1 MLYGSEFQSFGYQP
15 AMPVFGVFDE
25 LPYQGAW
32 LKADM
37 YAKATHRREYS
48 PRTIQEDKYNHK
60 WTLKERDDGRTI
72 EIGKFYVLLM
82 LIVNATSP
90 VDYDAVHLK
99 IEYNGKTYSV
109 TIPARDYR
117 KRNILPYL
125 DFIERNPDCPDK
137 HLISA
142 IYLAIQGAK
151 AKKFLVTLSRSGFS
165 AGENGEIYFGCS
177 GNMYPGLEVYYP
189 QDIRERQLVSELR
202 ALVEIAKDY
211 AEALPKIWQYK
222 LLVAVRIASLL
233 LYFTAA
239 DGTVADQLLVV
250 EPASRSAS
258 KVAIALLKTQNYQSQ
273 DLLSLMATNTELKA
287 YLSKIND
294 GMTLFY
300 DDSYVEEQ
308 RKRNARVQTLLDDLH
323 GTNGIEDNP
332 RHLITIL
339 SENPANLPPEIPAM
353 YLNISDKVLCG
364 DPDKLQR
371 LSGEFDSALIEAILN
386 DPKNMAATIKVALLI
401 SKIEMRT
408 ISNSENINFK
418 RIVRGGMYIMEKYKL
433 INNDEKKAINN
444 WLDKGAESG
453 RESALSIVE
462 DFRDVLN
469 KLLFNKLAVVSQ
481 TGAPYYAPGED
492 MVFVDADYINFE
504 AGVWERF
511 LKSMKKTKKR
521 KKVLNSLEKLGLIH
535 GNNGYKRNKV
545 VEVAPDETRIV
556 SVYSVS
562 NRLLDTDKISRI
574 KEIMF
579 ADYAVDIGTWNMVNP
594 RPLITNKNKTVLY
607 GQVNDEDSNHH
618 QWISAASG
626 FGKTVYQINQA
637 VASAMSDEQVVV
649 FDNSGAWSEREI
661 KKCLNDDDVDG
672 LFSFWSIPKQGVPV
686 NLANLDNCETLP
698 EKKQRIFGILA
709 SGTRG
714 LGNVQGKALYKRIGD
729 MLKDKKEDV
738 EISDIL
744 EYLDE
749 KEQVQDAIRSKLE
762 DVFEDFEDSP
772 INYDSWKD
780 FLSKKKKIVVI
791 STGNDGV
798 AKGSHEIDMLLASL
812 YAFKQYT
819 PDERVTVI
827 LDECQDLYIDT
838 DGPIDVM
845 LRKGRKYGIRMLLA
859 SQEFSAVNDKLGKI
873 IGNCGTLVFFRP
885 KVDNLA
891 AVSKLTGV
899 DKATL
904 SRLEAGECVVHGLLF
919 NQPASKNKQTTILG
933 WTFRY

>member
-1 MLYGSEFQSFGYQP
+1 MYYNSGYQPFGYQP

-32 LKADM
+32 LNPKM
-37 YAKATHRREYS
+37 YEQGTHRREYS
-48 PRTIQEDKYNHK
+48 PRTIQEDKYTHQ
-60 WTLKERDDGRTI
+60 WTVKERDVGRNI
-72 EIGKFYVLLM
+72 EIGAFYVPILM
-82 LIVNATSP
+82 IVNATSP
-90 VDYDAVHLK
+90 VDYEAIHLEV
-99 IEYNGKTYSV
+99 EYNGKTYLV
-109 TIPARDYR
+109 TIPAKEYR

-137 HLISA
+137 YLISA
-142 IYLAIQGAK
+142 LYLAIQEAK
-151 AKKFLVTLSRSGFS
+151 NKKFLVTPTRSGFS

-233 LYFTAA
+233 LYFSATE
-239 DGTVADQLLVV
+239 GIVPDQLLVV

-258 KVAIALLKTQNYQSQ
+258 KTAIALLKTQNYQSQ
-273 DLLSLMATNTELKA
+273 DILSLMLTNTELKA

-308 RKRNARVQTLLDDLH
+308 RKRNDRVQTLLDDLH

-401 SKIEMRT
+401 SKIEMT
-408 ISNSENINFK
+408 TVSNSENINFK
-418 RIVRGGMYIMEKYKL
+418 RIVRGGMYIMEKYNL

-444 WLDKGAESG
+444 WLNKGAESS
-453 RESALSIVE
+453 RDSALAIVE
-462 DFRDVLN
+462 DFRTVLN
-469 KLLFNKLAVVSQ
+469 NRLFKKIKVVSQ
-481 TGAPYYAPGED
+481 SGAPYYAPGED
-492 MVFVDADYINFE
+492 MVFVDDEYINFE
-504 AGVWERF
+504 AGVWEHI
-511 LKSMKKTKKR
+511 LKFMKTTKKR
-521 KKVLNSLEKLGLIH
+521 KKVLHSLEKLGLIYA
-535 GNNGYKRNKV
+535 NNGYKRNLV
-545 VEVAPDETRIV
+545 VETALDETRIV

-562 NRLLDTDKISRI
+562 KKLLDTDKISRI

-579 ADYAVDIGTWNMVNP
+579 ADFAVDIGMWNMINP
-594 RPLITNKNKTVLY
+594 RPLITNKNQTALY
-607 GQVNDEDSNHH
+607 GQIKGENSNYH

-649 FDNSGAWSEREI
+649 FDNSGAWSEHELR
-661 KKCLNDDDVDG
+661 KCLHDDDVDG
-672 LFSFWSIPKQGVPV
+672 LFSFWSIPKQGVPI

-709 SGTRG
+709 SGTRVR
-714 LGNVQGKALYKRIGD
+714 GNVQGKALYKRIGD

-762 DVFEDFEDSP
+762 DVFEDFEGSP
-772 INYDSWKD
+772 RNYDSWKD
-780 FLSKKKKIVVI
+780 FLSKQKKIVVI

-798 AKGSHEIDMLLASL
+798 AKGSHVIDMLLASL

-838 DGPIDVM
+838 DGPMDVM
-845 LRKGRKYGIRMLLA
+845 LRIR
-859 SQEFSAVNDKLGKI
+859 
-873 IGNCGTLVFFRP
+873 R
-885 KVDNLA
+885 
-891 AVSKLTGV
+891 
-899 DKATL
+899 
-904 SRLEAGECVVHGLLF
+904 
-919 NQPASKNKQTTILG
+919 IL
-933 WTFRY
+933 